1 MFFSFF
7 VCFGISKNIMKIY
20 SEFYMHDYISIERKS
35 SAELRE
41 KGGKKCFRKHQN
53 SNRVVVVVIVSV
65 NLREL

>member
-1 MFFSFF
+1 
-7 VCFGISKNIMKIY
+7 MKIY
-20 SEFYMHDYISIERKS
+20 SEFYMHDYISLERKS

-53 SNRVVVVVIVSV
+53 SNRVVVVVVIVSV